1 MVTVKHFPSA
11 ILISCNILMRLEL
24 LSPIKDEE
32 IELKEFKF
40 VQLVSLRAGILT
52 CLYSFMPF
60 LCAMPTSHL
69 LDPLFKIFIN
79 I

>member
-1 MVTVKHFPSA
+1 MVTLKHFPSV

-52 CLYSFMPF
+52 CLYSSCLFSVSCPP
-60 LCAMPTSHL
+60 PTT
-69 LDPLFKIFIN
+69 
-79 I
+79 